1 MGLEVSR
8 VKVWAASLKDKPGS
22 AAEKLDALAAAGAN
36 LEFVIARRTDK
47 GRNQGV
53 IFVAELTG
61 AKQAAAARKAGF
73 AVTKSLHSVRAC
85 PILRSLNYAR
95 PTQPGCFLKDH
106 QYQP

>member
-73 AVTKSLHSVRAC
+73 AVTKSLHSVRASGPNKKGAGAQITC
-85 PILRSLNYAR
+85 AAAEMPRRKL
-95 PTQPGCFLKDH
+95 
-106 QYQP
+106 